1 MANFNDMDEL
11 ELPSLDG
18 LDYSDAPDA
27 YEEQD
32 ASFDANEDNE
42 PVVEDMD
49 YSLDDI
55 SVPVFSEMDGSAAA
69 VPEAKPAQTAP
80 TAPSSTVPQQSAMPQ
95 FEDMSAPVKPLNLSK
110 PASAQTSSY
119 SQSAA
124 PSSST
129 YQNTSSSYQNTS
141 GSYQSSSGSAY
152 QGTSSRSSSMDELY
166 GNRIDSEKYERGKKK
181 TRIISG
187 IAIATY
193 GYNTLSCLISLLSVF
208 SLSTLL
214 DLAVAGVTL
223 YLFIRLFKGSN
234 EVQTILSYFLGF
246 DILKNIGGLI
256 MAGAVGVAV
265 SSIGLSGLVGF
276 IAFLG
281 AVSLVIRCVAF
292 YFIAIDSDVSE
303 YNKYK

>member
-27 YEEQD
+27 YEEQE
-32 ASFDANEDNE
+32 AAFDADENNE

-55 SVPVFSEMDGSAAA
+55 AVPVFSEMDGSAAA
-69 VPEAKPAQTAP
+69 VPEAKPTQTAP
-80 TAPSSTVPQQSAMPQ
+80 SAPSVKPQQSAMPQ

-110 PASAQTSSY
+110 PASAPTSNY

-129 YQNTSSSYQNTS
+129 YQNTTSSYQNTS
-141 GSYQSSSGSAY
+141 GSYQSSSGSSY
-152 QGTSSRSSSMDELY
+152 QGTSSRNSSMDDLY

-193 GYNTLSCLISLLSVF
+193 GYNTLSCLISLLSSF
-208 SLSTLL
+208 SISTLL
-214 DLAVAGVTL
+214 DLAVAGITL
-223 YLFIRLFKGSN
+223 YLFIRLFRGSN
-234 EVQTILSYFLGF
+234 EIQTILSYFIGF

-265 SSIGLSGLVGF
+265 SGIGLSGLVGF